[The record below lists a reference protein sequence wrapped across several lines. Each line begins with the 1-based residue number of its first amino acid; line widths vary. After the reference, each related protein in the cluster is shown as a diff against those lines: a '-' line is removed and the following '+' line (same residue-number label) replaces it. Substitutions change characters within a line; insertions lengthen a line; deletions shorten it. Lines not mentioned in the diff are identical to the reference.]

1 MGTTLKAWKPN
12 AEVQSVLMD
21 ADSGGGGHE
30 CSFSYSG
37 VDALQK
43 CFAAT
48 YPDKTREWHDGGTGL
63 PIEFLEFTAE
73 ETRAM
78 ADTMER
84 EGTTP
89 DFSDLLRGSGGLTII
104 N

>member
-1 MGTTLKAWKPN
+1 MGTTLRAWKPTP
-12 AEVQSVLMD
+12 EVQDVLRD
-21 ADSGGGGHE
+21 ANMWGGGHE

-48 YPDKTREWHDGGTGL
+48 YPGKTRGWEANDQIDLMH
-63 PIEFLEFTAE
+63 FTAE

-84 EGTTP
+84 EGATP